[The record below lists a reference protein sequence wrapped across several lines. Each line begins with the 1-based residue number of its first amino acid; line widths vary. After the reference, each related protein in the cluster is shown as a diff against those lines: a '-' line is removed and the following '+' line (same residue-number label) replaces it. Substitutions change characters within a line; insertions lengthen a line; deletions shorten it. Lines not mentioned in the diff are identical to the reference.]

1 MQTAI
6 VLAAFA
12 TLTQAG
18 LTPILSPTVARDVL
32 QNGTMNT
39 STRRNTTL
47 IDDQPAREYSTVE
60 YRAYVAF
67 LVLGIVLAVVFPPLV
82 LSRDIGRLYRE
93 RKDSK
98 KVKQR
103 NFDVEMAHSK
113 MRAMTEPA
121 VVYLRPE
128 RAG

>member
-1 MQTAI
+1 
-6 VLAAFA
+6 
-12 TLTQAG
+12 
-18 LTPILSPTVARDVL
+18 
-32 QNGTMNT
+32 MNT
-39 STRRNTTL
+39 SAGRNTTL
-47 IDDQPAREYSTVE
+47 IDDKPARDYSTVE

-67 LVLGIVLAVVFPPLV
+67 LVLGIVLAVVFLPLV

-121 VVYLRPE
+121 VAYLCPE